1 MENYLVFD
9 AGCLKCSQIAEAI
22 QHAAGDRLQFV
33 SIRDSKASELLSKA
47 LPNGWE
53 HRPYLVVVDQNGSR
67 AWTGLQAALR
77 LCRLMGPRKAWHV
90 WSLAR
95 RLGISSSLKTQ
106 VPDFDAS
113 RRSYLKRVIWLAWGL
128 TLLPLARWLSI
139 PRPVYAQQCS
149 YEYIGTW
156 LWCYCT
162 AATCNDDGCDSHRC
176 WHSYREYC
184 CDESGCWYTGNWQLV
199 PVGSTCYADMCCPC
213 PTISNSC

>member
-1 MENYLVFD
+1 MENYLIFD
-9 AGCLKCSQIAEAI
+9 SECSKCSQIAEAI
-22 QHAAGDRLQFV
+22 QHDAGDRLQFV

-113 RRSYLKRVIWLAWGL
+113 RSLSHKVWASKIFPISGGFSAIPPPAVKVGL
-128 TLLPLARWLSI
+128 GFLPIYSQFTL
-139 PRPVYAQQCS
+139 Q
-149 YEYIGTW
+149 
-156 LWCYCT
+156 
-162 AATCNDDGCDSHRC
+162 
-176 WHSYREYC
+176 
-184 CDESGCWYTGNWQLV
+184 
-199 PVGSTCYADMCCPC
+199 
-213 PTISNSC
+213 